1 MEYIRHTKA
10 LDELYHNLDKM
21 INSDIFESKRI
32 IVFGTSKIAGMIIY
46 YLEQNNVGIDSI
58 IDNNK
63 MTQGQMVFGK
73 MVYSPESLLGEF
85 CENAMILIAS
95 GYQNEMICQLEEMQY
110 VEGIHIIKVIDLP
123 ELMSD
128 YSFVNREGYMEL
140 TNKQIRESQI
150 RCMKKVKEICENN
163 GLRYFLSGGTLLGA
177 VRHQGYI
184 PWDDDVDVFIV
195 LKDWKRFAEYIK
207 NDPYFGFVS
216 FIGQEDYFDE
226 TGLLYDKTTVC
237 DFNHFPMQTTAG
249 ISIDIVPL
257 IGLPDTESEISQYAR
272 RLKEQYSV
280 VQNTLY
286 AANECRRQCHKLYD
300 MMLEY
305 DYDTSKNVGHL
316 LGPYFMKEIRPK
328 EWFSEPVYL
337 QFEDDRYLAPN
348 GYDGYLTKLYGDYM
362 TLPPE
367 DKRYGHHFFKAYNS
381 LNDKSE
387 V

>member
-1 MEYIRHTKA
+1 MEYIRHTNA
-10 LDELYHNLDKM
+10 LNELYHNLDEM
-21 INSDIFESKRI
+21 IDSEIFKDKRI
-32 IVFGTSKIAGMIIY
+32 IIFGTSKIAGMIIY
-46 YLEQNNVGIDSI
+46 YLEHNNVQVYAI

-63 MTQGQMVFGK
+63 LTQGQIVFGK
-73 MVYSPESLLGEF
+73 KVYSPKNLLGVF
-85 CENAMILIAS
+85 CENAMVLIAS
-95 GYQNEMICQLEEMQY
+95 GYQNEMIEQLENMNY
-110 VEGIHIIKVIDLP
+110 VKDKHIIKVIDLP

-128 YSFVNREGYMEL
+128 YSFVDRTGYVEL
-140 TNKQIRESQI
+140 THKQIRESQL
-150 RCMKKVKEICENN
+150 RCLKKVKEVCEKH

-177 VRHQGYI
+177 VRHKGYI
-184 PWDDDVDVFIV
+184 PWDDDIDVFIV
-195 LKDWKRFAEYIK
+195 LKDWKMFADFIK
-207 NDPYFGFVS
+207 NDLFFGFVS
-216 FIGQEDYFDE
+216 FIGQDDYFDE

-257 IGLPDTESEISQYAR
+257 IGLPDTESEINQYAQK
-272 RLKEQYSV
+272 LKNQYSV

-286 AANECRRQCHKLYD
+286 SADECRKQCHKLYE

-305 DYDTSKNVGHL
+305 DYDISKNVGHL

-337 QFEDDRYLAPN
+337 QFEDDKYLAPN

-367 DKRYGHHFFKAYNS
+367 DKRCGHHFFKAYNCC
-381 LNDKSE
+381 NDKSE
-387 V
+387 D